1 MPFFFELLE
10 KKIGLSRVGRITL
23 SNKKKKVIS
32 TPNIVIPFHDVLM
45 HNFNFLNEFETQDTF
60 LISQDKYL
68 EDDIIREKFG
78 DNGFF
83 YVHSGTLDKF
93 EDVLNKKGS
102 FFSQN
107 NIIPIIP
114 FNIPTTAIN
123 KDFAVSEVKNFL
135 TSVTTILRNNPNLD
149 FGLSIKLFDYYQ
161 LINLYLPIVKDNDNI
176 KILNFIDLFNNLHNF
191 RNIVKIIVQIKQ
203 QLDNN
208 LTLMASG
215 KIIPNLYPM
224 LVYLGIDL
232 IDSSY
237 LLYLS
242 SENFYDALEK
252 LLPIYKIKNLPCS
265 CVACRGK
272 LKDLLNDKYSSE
284 KTILLCLHNLI
295 TAKIYINK
303 IKQYLKYEDYR
314 AFVEKSSL
322 DNMDVISMLKLL
334 DRQYFEDL
342 QYETPVIQE
351 NKVINCLGASSYY
364 RPDFR
369 EFRVRT
375 INFFTPEPST
385 KLIILLPCSAKKPYS
400 ESKSHRQFFK
410 AIRKFP
416 DFPSFQELILTSP
429 LGVIPRQLENVYP
442 VNSYDISV
450 TGEWDN
456 EEKTITAN
464 MLTSM
469 LEKYD
474 KNIPIICHLE
484 GEYIEIVKIAEKRLS
499 HKFYYSDIHER
510 ITSKESLQ
518 SLEKLIRAQKD
529 KYIFSREASKLERI
543 TKTWHRK
550 FIKTLDYQFGLG
562 AGLKII
568 PNELKLRK
576 NRTNTRIEILE
587 IGTQELLGI
596 YKHPSGFIELTLK
609 GALRLSPFSSHT
621 KIIIFNGDNIK
632 GNTLFRPGILD
643 YSSELWPG
651 DNVIILDQHKKNV
664 IGVGNMIVGS
674 NFIRNSMTGRIA
686 KIYERVK

>member
-23 SNKKKKVIS
+23 SNEKKKVIS
-32 TPNIVIPFHDVLM
+32 TPNIVVPFQNVLM
-45 HNFNFLNEFETQDTF
+45 HNFNFLKEFETQDTF

-68 EDDIIREKFG
+68 EDDIIREKYG
-78 DNGFF
+78 DRGFF

-93 EDVLNKKGS
+93 EDILNKKGN

-107 NIIPIIP
+107 SVIPIIP
-114 FNIPTTAIN
+114 FNIPTTTIN
-123 KDFAVSEVKNFL
+123 KEFAVSEVKNFL
-135 TSVTTILRNNPNLD
+135 TSVNKILRNNPTLD
-149 FGLSIKLFDYYQ
+149 FGLSIKVFDYYQ
-161 LINLYLPIVKDNDNI
+161 LIDLYLPIIKDNDNV
-176 KILNFIDLFNNLHNF
+176 KILNFVDLFDNLRNF
-191 RNIVKIIVQIKQ
+191 RNIVKAIVQIKQ

-237 LLYLS
+237 LQYLS
-242 SENFYDALEK
+242 SENFYDALEQ
-252 LLPIYKIKNLPCS
+252 LLPIYKVKYLPCS

-284 KTILLCLHNLI
+284 KIILLCLHNFI

-303 IKQYLKYEDYR
+303 IKQYLIYEDYR
-314 AFVEKSSL
+314 AFVEKASL
-322 DNMDVISMLKLL
+322 DNMNVISMLKLL
-334 DRQYFEDL
+334 DREYFEDL
-342 QYETPVIQE
+342 QYETPVFQE

-369 EFRVRT
+369 EFRERA
-375 INFFTPEPST
+375 IKYFTPEPTT

-416 DFPSFQELILTSP
+416 DFPSFQEIILTSP
-429 LGVIPRQLENVYP
+429 LGAIPRQFENLYP

-464 MLTSM
+464 MLTSL

-484 GEYIEIVKIAEKRLS
+484 GEYIEIAKKVERRLS
-499 HKFYYSDIHER
+499 HTFHYSDIHER

-518 SLEKLIRAQKD
+518 SLESLIRAQKD
-529 KYIFSREASKLERI
+529 IYVLSKEGSELEYI
-543 TKTWHRK
+543 TKTWHRN
-550 FIKTLDYQFGLG
+550 FIRTLDYQYGLG
-562 AGLKII
+562 AGLKVL

-576 NRTNTRIEILE
+576 NRTNTRIEIVDNK
-587 IGTQELLGI
+587 TRELLGV
-596 YKHPSGFIELTLK
+596 YKRSSGIIELSIK
-609 GALRLSPFSSHT
+609 GAIRLSPFSSLT
-621 KIIIFNGDNIK
+621 KIIIFNGEKIK
-632 GNTLFRPGILD
+632 GNTLFRPGIMD
-643 YSSELWPG
+643 YSSELYPR

-664 IGVGNMIVGS
+664 IGVGNMIVSS
-674 NFIRNSMTGRIA
+674 NYIRNSMTGRVA
-686 KIYERVK
+686 KIYERDK

>member
-1 MPFFFELLE
+1 MPFFYELLE

-23 SNKKKKVIS
+23 SNEKKKVIS
-32 TPNIVIPFHDVLM
+32 TPNIIIPFHNVLM
-45 HNFNFLNEFETQDTF
+45 HNFNFLKEFETQDTF

-78 DNGFF
+78 DISFF

-93 EDVLNKKGS
+93 EEILNKKGS

-135 TSVTTILRNNPNLD
+135 TSVNTILRNNPTLD
-149 FGLSIKLFDYYQ
+149 FGLSIKIFDYYQ

-176 KILNFIDLFNNLHNF
+176 KILNFIDLFDNLHNF

-203 QLDNN
+203 QLDSN
-208 LTLMASG
+208 LTMMASG

-242 SENFYDALEK
+242 SENFYDALEQ
-252 LLPIYKIKNLPCS
+252 LLPIYKIKSLPCS

-295 TAKIYINK
+295 TAKIYTNK

-314 AFVEKSSL
+314 AFVEKSSM
-322 DNMDVISMLKLL
+322 DNMNVISMLKLL

-375 INFFTPEPST
+375 IKFFTPEPST

-474 KNIPIICHLE
+474 KNIPILCHLE
-484 GEYIEIVKIAEKRLS
+484 GEYIEIVKKAEKRLS
-499 HKFYYSDIHER
+499 HKFYYSDIYER
-510 ITSKESLQ
+510 ITSKESIQ
-518 SLEKLIRAQKD
+518 SLENLIRAQKD
-529 KYIFSREASKLERI
+529 KYIFSKDASKLEHI

-576 NRTNTRIEILE
+576 NRTNTRIELLE
-587 IGTQELLGI
+587 IRTQELLGI
-596 YKHPSGFIELTLK
+596 YKHSSGLIELSLK
-609 GALRLSPFSSHT
+609 GAIRLSPFSSHT
-621 KIIIFNGDNIK
+621 KIIIFNGDKIK
-632 GNTLFRPGILD
+632 GNTLFRPGIMD
-643 YSSELWPG
+643 YSPELYPN
-651 DNVIILDQHKKNV
+651 DNVIVLDQHKKNV
-664 IGVGNMIVGS
+664 NGVGNMIVGS
-674 NFIRNSMTGRIA
+674 KFIRNSITGRIA